1 MEDVPGAD
9 ARLEAWLALA
19 LAAPLSPAV
28 CRRLRTRFPDP
39 GHLART
45 LLDALGADGPDG
57 RRRARTALLAPHGP
71 LAPDH
76 VAALDHA
83 RTRRRVEATR
93 GELASDPL
101 ARVVTIDEPV
111 YPAALAASVDPP
123 PVLFLRGSL
132 ETLAGPAVAVIGSRD
147 ATHGGR
153 ERARAI
159 ARELAASGI
168 VVVSGLALGMDAAA
182 HAGAL
187 EGGGRTL
194 AYLATGIDEV
204 YPRRHRAL
212 AETMLERGGAL
223 AGEFPFGH
231 PPKPWGFPQRNRLI
245 SGTSLGVV
253 VVEAGLPSGSL
264 TTARHALEQ
273 GREVMAVPG
282 AVDNPA
288 SAGCHA
294 LIRDGAALV
303 TSATDVLRVLA
314 GPLARALADTSM
326 DGSTRAEPPIV
337 ASGSTPPSSD
347 GPGGGTSGERAP
359 PAIGKGADD
368 ADGID
373 GVDDVERR
381 VLDALE
387 SGSATLA
394 RVIARSALDAP
405 TAIAA
410 LARLE
415 LAGRVVV
422 DAGGRYARRR
432 DERSAVR

>member
-19 LAAPLSPAV
+19 LAAPLSPAA

-39 GHLART
+39 GQLVRT
-45 LLDALGADGPDG
+45 LLDASGGSG
-57 RRRARTALLAPHGP
+57 SSERRNARTALLAPHGP
-71 LAPDH
+71 LTPGH

-83 RTRRRVEATR
+83 RTRRLVEATR
-93 GELASDPL
+93 EALAGDPL
-101 ARVVTIDEPV
+101 ARVVTIDEPG
-111 YPAALAASVDPP
+111 YPAALAASADPP
-123 PVLFLRGSL
+123 PVLFLRGSP
-132 ETLAGPAVAVIGSRD
+132 ETLAGPAVAVVGSRE

-153 ERARAI
+153 ETARAV
-159 ARELAASGI
+159 ARELAASGV
-168 VVVSGLALGMDAAA
+168 VVVSGLALGTDAAA

-212 AETMLERGGAL
+212 AEAMLERGGAL

-303 TSATDVLRVLA
+303 TSATDVLRALA
-314 GPLARALADTSM
+314 GPLARALADASM
-326 DGSTRAEPPIV
+326 DGSTRGRSPVVP
-337 ASGSTPPSSD
+337 GDSTPSAND
-347 GPGGGTSGERAP
+347 GPTASERSRGGTGG
-359 PAIGKGADD
+359 IG
-368 ADGID
+368 
-373 GVDDVERR
+373 DVERR

-422 DAGGRYARRR
+422 DAGGRYARCR
-432 DERSAVR
+432 DARAPVR